1 VDGEE
6 QDGEGDH
13 DAEEGEEGEDQ
24 TIHAGAE
31 SSRAATRP
39 VSTGERDDKLRES
52 LYELRR
58 MNEVFEG
65 FLGALEAARGHNEVS
80 LNYFSTALGIG
91 GLS

>member
-1 VDGEE
+1 
-6 QDGEGDH
+6 
-13 DAEEGEEGEDQ
+13 
-24 TIHAGAE
+24 
-31 SSRAATRP
+31 
-39 VSTGERDDKLRES
+39 
-52 LYELRR
+52 